1 MSKKTLADWYKSEA
15 NTIDEYL
22 KVGDV
27 VDVEMYN
34 YFLDILPPRTNYTNY
49 LQVGEPC
56 NHLPNKEGKFMPTY
70 LTFSKDETDN
80 WKFNGECFVGEKI
93 NRNYLLVDIDKSVLQ
108 NDETFR
114 YQLLGRMQTDCNY
127 FLGNGN
133 RLDKFL
139 WAGSVEEQ
147 IAYMKALYNSFPD
160 DKKPEWISLED
171 INNYENEM
179 TNDEVNINNDNDEP
193 DICD

>member
-93 NRNYLLVDIDKSVLQ
+93 NRNYLLVDIDKSVPQ

-114 YQLLGRMQTDCNY
+114 YRLLDRMKTDCNY

-133 RLDKFL
+133 RLDKYL
-139 WAGSVEEQ
+139 WAGNVESQ

-171 INNYENEM
+171 INNYEDAM
-179 TNDEVNINNDNDEP
+179 TNDEVNINNNKDEL

>member
-114 YQLLGRMQTDCNY
+114 YRLLDRMKTDCNY

-133 RLDKFL
+133 RLDKYL
-139 WAGSVEEQ
+139 WAGNVESQ

-171 INNYENEM
+171 INNYEDAM
-179 TNDEVNINNDNDEP
+179 TNDEVNINNNKDEL

>member
-1 MSKKTLADWYKSEA
+1 MNYEALGRDYSINSKYAVENGMVNYDGELMTEYEFGMA
-15 NTIDEYL
+15 IVDEYGL
-22 KVGDV
+22 ENILGDTYRPEFYFDAEKFGRDIGGYYV
-27 VDVEMYN
+27 VVSNN
-34 YFLDILPPRTNYTNY
+34 YGHQSI
-49 LQVGEPC
+49 
-56 NHLPNKEGKFMPTY
+56 
-70 LTFSKDETDN
+70 
-80 WKFNGECFVGEKI
+80 
-93 NRNYLLVDIDKSVLQ
+93 LQ

-139 WAGSVEEQ
+139 WAGNVESQ

-171 INNYENEM
+171 INNYEDAM
-179 TNDEVNINNDNDEP
+179 TNDEVNINNDKDEP